1 MNLFLAI
8 VLDGF
13 TQNLVQ
19 QKKEEIIDEEHLE
32 TEEQNFFKNG
42 LAIGQELLKLLPKDS
57 LEYFVQELTDH
68 YLKKIMLNEERKGLI
83 SNNCFI
89 YLNILR

>member
-19 QKKEEIIDEEHLE
+19 KEKEEIIDDEHLE
-32 TEEQNFFKNG
+32 MEEKNFFKNG
-42 LAIGQELLKLLPKDS
+42 LAIGQELTHILPKDS
-57 LEYFVQELTDH
+57 LDYFVQELTNH
-68 YLKKIMLNEERKGLI
+68 YLKKIRLNPEKKSI
-83 SNNCFI
+83 
-89 YLNILR
+89 